1 MAQKRKLKCMY
12 AIARISADTQSVS
25 VIEDGRSN
33 QITSTV
39 SLNNEMS
46 QIQRQKNSFTVAFYR
61 EGLVE
66 SRNMYQV
73 SRQFSGV
80 EAQKKEPPKKIKY
93 SGGSNPYAYL
103 NHMIDFQIKQAK
115 LDALNKKT
123 KEF

>member
-1 MAQKRKLKCMY
+1 M
-12 AIARISADTQSVS
+12 
-25 VIEDGRSN
+25 IEDGRSN
-33 QITSTV
+33 LITSRE

-46 QIQRQKNSFTVAFYR
+46 QIQRQKNSFTVALIER
-61 EGLVE
+61 ALVE

-93 SGGSNPYAYL
+93 SGGGNPYAYL
-103 NHMIDFQIKQAK
+103 NHMIDYRIKQAK
-115 LDALNKKT
+115 LEELYKKT